1 MPLYNYFLLI
11 NLAND
16 IFTFLVGSILIRKQT
31 ITRNMIIIHVC
42 CLGSSSSNGIK
53 SVLTNLIPEQKALG
67 NTLIVFNLVNN
78 EQKIFENEIFI
89 AGYKEFRNEINNL
102 PPSVVV
108 FHGGYELK
116 FYLYAWLLKKNN
128 IPYIIVPHGGTSKH
142 NLHKKRILK
151 TIVNVLFTHRFITNA
166 AGVSFLNES
175 EWKDSIFNKDIR
187 HYAIIPNGISK
198 IAQKPFV
205 NHSES
210 TVHFI
215 YLARIDFD
223 NKRPDVLLRAVEKL
237 HAKHPEIDF
246 DFHFYGGRY
255 DPSIVQKFKDIVK
268 ATKGPV
274 FYHGE
279 VFGKDKEIAF
289 SESDIYVLTSL
300 YEGMPLTVLEALSYG
315 TPCIVTPQTNMADL
329 IKDNHAGWVTE
340 SDEDSISE
348 ILYKAYV
355 EYKENRD
362 EFIDNALNAVRPYR
376 WDAIAKKSIEEYARL
391 TEKTEIL

>member
-1 MPLYNYFLLI
+1 
-11 NLAND
+11 
-16 IFTFLVGSILIRKQT
+16 
-31 ITRNMIIIHVC
+31 MIIIHVC

-198 IAQKPFV
+198 IAQKPFL

-237 HAKHPEIDF
+237 HAKHTEIDF

-255 DPSIVQKFKDIVK
+255 DPSIVQKFKDMVK
-268 ATKGPV
+268 ATKAPV

-279 VFGKDKEIAF
+279 VFGKDKDIAF
-289 SESDIYVLTSL
+289 NESDIYVLTSL
-300 YEGMPLTVLEALSYG
+300 YEGMPLTVLEALSFG
-315 TPCIVTPQTNMADL
+315 KPCIVTPQTNMADL
-329 IKDNHAGWVTE
+329 IKKNQAGWVTE

-355 EYKENRD
+355 EYKEKRD
-362 EFIDNALNAVRPYR
+362 KYINNALNAVKPYR
-376 WDAIAKKSIEEYARL
+376 WDAIAQKSIEEYAKL
-391 TEKTEIL
+391 IKVD